1 MPPAKLQNKIGNYG
15 QALPGADAA
24 PGQQP
29 AAAGITPAATSTAPS
44 SAAPV
49 SGAVIPTSD
58 LYVQRQNA
66 APAAPTPS
74 TPRIETVGADASG
87 RQSAVDEYLQ
97 GVGDQSG
104 VEQAKKDYASSLS
117 GQESVSDFLK
127 RAQKEQ
133 GIPDLFSSLDST
145 RQAAAQAEVAK
156 RAAERQTASGT
167 GFVTQAG
174 LAGLRSSDSKE
185 YIQKLADLS
194 IVENATVNNI
204 NARQNLIA
212 QSLNARQQDAAEKK
226 AAFEARI
233 ASLAVSDDRKEALKV
248 LLNARLADI
257 AKKEQN
263 AAEVA
268 MAKQKDLLQ
277 NGDINSADPDLR
289 KKAIMNAINAQVEP
303 FAKYGVTLDVPAEA
317 HAAQIMA
324 AMASGQTFADAF
336 RTNFSQP
343 FQAKA
348 SVANIKDQL
357 SGGEWK
363 PTTVKDAYGTETP
376 LFYRKNGDKLEVQD
390 IYGKKLDPSV
400 LAGAGASAGSGKPM
414 LPPAL
419 QTRVDKYSLDYEN
432 EPTVK
437 EFSVVKAGSD
447 YINELAKKAKPDA
460 TDGQAAIYAFAKAM
474 DPNSVVREGEYAT
487 VQKYAQTWKDTLG
500 INVNRVLGQNELLT
514 QEAVKNMARVVAQKY
529 AISKKN
535 YENIRNETARQ
546 INQFTGRDDGHLF
559 LKDYAKGYGSKTTA
573 DYYGAVKGG
582 KAPAASADVPD
593 DQILAG
599 RKTAAKTYDIGK
611 AAGEAS
617 EIVTADEYWSQVKQ
631 QKAEAQAAGDT
642 ARAARIDAKAA
653 ELQKQLGIPSDT
665 SEHSA
670 KIDADIKR
678 VAPGAK
684 LDGRMISE
692 SATEAGVDP
701 RFVAAF
707 LANDSG
713 YGTRG
718 IGAKNNNPGNVGQF
732 DRLGTTPTKGYAT
745 IQEGIRAA
753 ADNLA
758 KRVAAYKKATGR
770 DNPTVEELASGKTKG
785 GVKFFGPYMTDAQ
798 GPTRVR
804 AIYNRISNA
813 A

>member
-1 MPPAKLQNKIGNYG
+1 MALKILKPVPNADSLTFRTGEEVPPA
-15 QALPGADAA
+15 GATPAR
-24 PGQQP
+24 PVP
-29 AAAGITPAATSTAPS
+29 AADMSGAGAVVSGAPAPS
-44 SAAPV
+44 SVSTGDAAAPSV
-49 SGAVIPTSD
+49 
-58 LYVQRQNA
+58 
-66 APAAPTPS
+66 PASAGTE
-74 TPRIETVGADASG
+74 RAK
-87 RQSAVDEYLQ
+87 AVDEYLS
-97 GVGDQSG
+97 GVGNEAAASK
-104 VEQAKKDYASSLS
+104 ERADYASGLAK
-117 GQESVSDFLK
+117 QETVADFLA

-133 GIPDLFSSLDST
+133 GIPDLLTSLDAT
-145 RQAAAQAEVAK
+145 RQAAAQAEVSK
-156 RAAERQTASGT
+156 RAAERQTAEGT
-167 GFVTQAG
+167 GYVTQSG
-174 LAGLRSSDSKE
+174 LAGLRAADSKE
-185 YIQKLADLS
+185 YVQKLADLA
-194 IVENATVNNI
+194 IVENATVANI
-204 NARQNLIA
+204 NARNSLIS
-212 QSLNARQQDAAEKK
+212 QSLAARKQDMEDKK
-226 AAFEARI
+226 AAYEARI
-233 ASLAVSDDRKEALKV
+233 AALAVSDDRKEAMKA

-257 AKKEQN
+257 AKKEEN
-263 AAEVA
+263 AAAVA
-268 MAKQKDLLQ
+268 MAKQKDLLET
-277 NGDINSADPDLR
+277 GDVNSADPDLR
-289 KKAIMNAINAQVEP
+289 KKAIVNAINAQVAP
-303 FAKYGVTLDVPAEA
+303 YAKYGVALDVPAEA

-324 AMASGQTFADAF
+324 AMAAGKSYADAF
-336 RTNFSQP
+336 RENFSEP

-400 LAGAGASAGSGKPM
+400 LAPSGATVGSGKPM
-414 LPPAL
+414 LPPAV

-447 YINELAKKAKPDA
+447 YINELAKKGKPDA

-514 QEAVKNMARVVAQKY
+514 QDAVKNMARVVAQKY
-529 AISKKN
+529 AIAKKN
-535 YENIRNETARQ
+535 YENVRNETARQ
-546 INQFTGRDDGHLF
+546 INQFTGRDDGQVF
-559 LKDYAKGYGSKTTA
+559 LKDYAKGYGSKTAA

-593 DQILAG
+593 EQILAG
-599 RKTAAKTYDIGK
+599 RKNAATAQKKYDVGSATGNAK
-611 AAGEAS
+611 E
-617 EIVTADEYWSQVKQ
+617 EMTADQFWSQYREQ
-631 QKAEAQAAGDT
+631 RDALAASGDAQAVKNADEL
-642 ARAARIDAKAA
+642 AQNLAK
-653 ELQKQLGIPSDT
+653 KLGIPADT
-665 SEHSA
+665 SEHAA
-670 KIDADIKR
+670 KIDADIRR

-684 LDGRMISE
+684 LDGKIISQ
-692 SATEAGVDP
+692 AAADAGVDP
-701 RFVAAF
+701 RYVAAF

-718 IGAKNNNPGNVGQF
+718 IGARNNNPGNVGQY
-732 DRLGTTPTKGYAT
+732 DRLGTTPAKGYGT
-745 IQEGIRAA
+745 IQEGVKAA

-758 KRVAAYKKATGR
+758 KRVAAYKQATGR
-770 DNPTVEELASGKTKG
+770 DDPTVEELASGKTRG

-804 AIYNRISNA
+804 AIFNRISNA